1 MCAPSGLKASSGS
14 SVVCGKNVLASHSD
28 RRNQET
34 VVKLSAFSFP
44 LSAFSFPLSA
54 FSVQLSA
61 LLRLKSL
68 GSPADCL
75 LHPKSHRPGGPAIL
89 IGGHYACWGWGYSE
103 ISNLEL
109 LCSFGPLPCHSRPLL
124 APDAWHLSPGT
135 RNLDPV
141 LLPHLLPTA
150 YDLPDP
156 WHLTPGT

>member
-1 MCAPSGLKASSGS
+1 MLSCKSCARAFRVEGQQRIVSSLRQECIGIAFGPKKSGDSCKAFSF
-14 SVVCGKNVLASHSD
+14 
-28 RRNQET
+28 Q
-34 VVKLSAFSFP
+34 LSAFSFQP
-44 LSAFSFPLSA
+44 
-54 FSVQLSA
+54 SA

-68 GSPADCL
+68 GSPANCL

-89 IGGHYACWGWGYSE
+89 IGGHCACWGWGYSE

-141 LLPHLLPTA
+141 LLPHLPPTTCH
-150 YDLPDP
+150 LPDP